1 MRAWI
6 LTIGD
11 ELLIGQVV
19 NTNASWIGERLTAL
33 GATPERMVTV
43 SDAPDAIRAAL
54 GEALAAGDLVVA
66 TGGLGPT
73 HDDVTRAAVC
83 DLYGVSLR
91 LDEGELER
99 VKARFARRGI
109 PMPETNRSQALIP
122 DGFEALPNPV
132 GTAAGLLHPGLPE
145 RGWGLLVVL
154 PGVPHEMTALMER
167 EVLPRLARTEGLPF
181 IVQKTL
187 LTTGSGESSLQEAV
201 GPLDDL
207 LGPMLGLAYLPSV
220 HGVRLRI
227 TGRGPT
233 RAEAEERAV
242 RLERRLVERIGRF
255 VYGEGSGTL
264 EEVVGAALRAAGL
277 TIATAESCTGGL
289 VAHRLTNVPGS
300 SEYVAGG
307 VVAYDNRVKI
317 RSLGVEEQVL
327 ASHGAVSRPV
337 AEAMAEGVRRSLGTD
352 LGLAST
358 GIMGPGGGTE
368 QKPVG
373 TVWIALADA
382 RGVRA
387 MRLRLGHDRLRNKEQ
402 AATAALDLVRL
413 HLLGRFYDPG
423 AVV

>member
-1 MRAWI
+1 
-6 LTIGD
+6 
-11 ELLIGQVV
+11 
-19 NTNASWIGERLTAL
+19 
-33 GATPERMVTV
+33 
-43 SDAPDAIRAAL
+43 
-54 GEALAAGDLVVA
+54 
-66 TGGLGPT
+66 
-73 HDDVTRAAVC
+73 
-83 DLYGVSLR
+83 
-91 LDEGELER
+91 
-99 VKARFARRGI
+99 
-109 PMPETNRSQALIP
+109 
-122 DGFEALPNPV
+122 
-132 GTAAGLLHPGLPE
+132 
-145 RGWGLLVVL
+145 
-154 PGVPHEMTALMER
+154 
-167 EVLPRLARTEGLPF
+167 
-181 IVQKTL
+181 
-187 LTTGSGESSLQEAV
+187 
-201 GPLDDL
+201 
-207 LGPMLGLAYLPSV
+207 
-220 HGVRLRI
+220 
-227 TGRGPT
+227 
-233 RAEAEERAV
+233 
-242 RLERRLVERIGRF
+242 
-255 VYGEGSGTL
+255 
-264 EEVVGAALRAAGL
+264 
-277 TIATAESCTGGL
+277 
-289 VAHRLTNVPGS
+289 VPGS